1 MKDGWLGRI
10 TDSEDDTINMGIE
23 LSAYIEKGDIIALHG
38 DLGSGK
44 TTLTKGIMKGLE
56 YTSPVTSPTYTLI
69 NEYNSLKNVIHI
81 DCYKESDLG
90 IWISLGLNDYINNR
104 DNIIIIEW
112 PEILVGM
119 LPDDTINLKL
129 IHISQNK
136 RNISLS

>member
-10 TDSEDDTINMGIE
+10 TDSEDDTINMGVE

>member
-104 DNIIIIEW
+104 NNIIIIEW

>member
-10 TDSEDDTINMGIE
+10 TDSEDDTLNMGIE
-23 LSAYIEKGDIIALHG
+23 FSTYIEKGDIIALHG

-90 IWISLGLNDYINNR
+90 IWISLGLNDYMNNR

-112 PEILVGM
+112 PEILVDM

-136 RNISLS
+136 RDISLS

>member
-10 TDSEDDTINMGIE
+10 TDSEDDTINIGIE
-23 LSAYIEKGDIIALHG
+23 FSAYIEKGDVIALHG

-44 TTLTKGIMKGLE
+44 TTLTKGIMIGLE

-104 DNIIIIEW
+104 NNIIIIEW
-112 PEILVGM
+112 PEILVDM

-136 RNISLS
+136 RDISLS

>member
-44 TTLTKGIMKGLE
+44 TTLTKGIMKGLG

-104 DNIIIIEW
+104 NNIIIIEW

>member
-10 TDSEDDTINMGIE
+10 TDSEDDTINMGVE

-104 DNIIIIEW
+104 DNKI
-112 PEILVGM
+112 
-119 LPDDTINLKL
+119 
-129 IHISQNK
+129 
-136 RNISLS
+136 